1 MNVVLWIAQLLLAAV
16 MVAAA
21 VPKLF
26 FPVAKLADKM
36 SWTTSAPVA
45 AVRLLGLAEL
55 LGAVG
60 LIAPRLTGIA
70 PVLTP
75 IAAVALSLVLMGAL
89 TTKVR
94 HHESAALP
102 VVAML
107 LAVVIAVG
115 RLHG

>member
-1 MNVVLWIAQLLLAAV
+1 MNTVLWIAQSLLAAV

-26 FPVAKLADKM
+26 LPAAKLAEKM
-36 SWTTSAPVA
+36 GWTAPVA
-45 AVRLLGLAEL
+45 AARLLGMAEL

-60 LIAPRLTGIA
+60 LIVPRLTGIA

-75 IAAVALSLVLMGAL
+75 IAAVALSLVLVGAL
-89 TTKVR
+89 ATKLR
-94 HHESAALP
+94 HHESPALP
-102 VVAML
+102 AVAML